1 MEYSTEDS
9 VPVRTPIEDCTAKC
23 RNCDRCKMSDTVSGW
38 RCRHLIVIPDRLPQT
53 ERERGLLFSKVYSL
67 AKRTGVLSCSFFN
80 ESAIDVIVDDDNEL
94 SKIIN
99 SFPPTFQF

>member
-1 MEYSTEDS
+1 
-9 VPVRTPIEDCTAKC
+9 
-23 RNCDRCKMSDTVSGW
+23 MSDTVSGW

-67 AKRTGVLSCSFFN
+67 AKRTGVLSCRFFN